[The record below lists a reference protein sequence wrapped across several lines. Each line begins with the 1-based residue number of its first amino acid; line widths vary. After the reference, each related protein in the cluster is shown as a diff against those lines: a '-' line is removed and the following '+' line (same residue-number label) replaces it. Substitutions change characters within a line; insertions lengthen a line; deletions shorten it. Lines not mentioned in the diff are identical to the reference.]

1 MDKPLSQTTGG
12 HWRSFVHSW
21 SDLDVNGM
29 EGAEKKKKKENKD
42 FCKEKNKIAVYREE
56 KSIFSFTFV
65 YKQ

>member
-1 MDKPLSQTTGG
+1 M
-12 HWRSFVHSW
+12 HSW

-29 EGAEKKKKKENKD
+29 EGEEKKKENKD